1 MWSSLGSS
9 FARRFKL
16 DLSSKSEKQNKWR
29 PPHNCVLSRAQVA
42 EVVGAGGRG
51 RRGPLQRFYPQCQR
65 CSIKQAGAVRNGKRV
80 LVLHLTWPRR
90 GRGEQLAGGAEG
102 VGGRQ
107 GDRGWGKGGWRA
119 CE

>member
-1 MWSSLGSS
+1 M
-9 FARRFKL
+9 KV
-16 DLSSKSEKQNKWR
+16 ET
-29 PPHNCVLSRAQVA
+29 PPHNCVCLVPCAQLT
-42 EVVGAGGRG
+42 EVVGVGGRG
-51 RRGPLQRFYPQCQR
+51 WRGPLQRFYPQCQR

-107 GDRGWGKGGWRA
+107 GDRGLWGKARWSA
-119 CE
+119 CD